1 MAKKSAQKSERR
13 NQVRRM
19 LNRAAKSKVRTSIKK
34 FDACVNANDKAGAEV
49 AMHDSF
55 KLLDSAANKGIMHR
69 NTVDRKKSR
78 MAHALN
84 KLA

>member
-1 MAKKSAQKSERR
+1 MAKKSAQRSERR
-13 NQVRRM
+13 NQARRM

-34 FDACVNANDKAGAEV
+34 FEAALHASDKESASTL
-49 AMHDSF
+49 MHESF
-55 KLLDSAANKGIMHR
+55 KLLDSAVNKGVMHR

-78 MAHALN
+78 MAHAFN

>member
-1 MAKKSAQKSERR
+1 MAKKSAQRSERR

-34 FDACVNANDKAGAEV
+34 FEEALKANDKSAAEV
-49 AMHDSF
+49 AMKESF
-55 KLLDSAANKGIMHR
+55 KLLDSAVNKNVMHR

-78 MAHALN
+78 MAHAFN

>member
-1 MAKKSAQKSERR
+1 
-13 NQVRRM
+13 M

-34 FDACVNANDKAGAEV
+34 FEEALKANDKSAAEV
-49 AMHDSF
+49 AMKESF
-55 KLLDSAANKGIMHR
+55 KLLDSAVNKNVMHR

-78 MAHALN
+78 MAHAFN

>member
-1 MAKKSAQKSERR
+1 MAKKSAQRSERR
-13 NQVRRM
+13 NQARRM

-34 FDACVNANDKAGAEV
+34 FEAALQANDKAA
-49 AMHDSF
+49 ADTLMHESF
-55 KLLDSAANKGIMHR
+55 KLLDSAANKGVMHR

-78 MAHALN
+78 MAHAFN

>member
-1 MAKKSAQKSERR
+1 MAKKSAQRSERR

-34 FDACVNANDKAGAEV
+34 FEEALKANDKSVAEV
-49 AMHDSF
+49 AMKESF
-55 KLLDSAANKGIMHR
+55 KLLDSAVNKNVMHR

-78 MAHALN
+78 MAHAFN

>member
-1 MAKKSAQKSERR
+1 MAKKSAQKSERK

-34 FDACVNANDKAGAEV
+34 FEACIRDNDKTAAEA
-49 AMHDSF
+49 AMHESF
-55 KLLDSAANKGIMHR
+55 KLLDASVNKGTMHR

-78 MAHALN
+78 MAHALA

>member
-1 MAKKSAQKSERR
+1 MAKKSAQRSERR
-13 NQVRRM
+13 NQARRM

-34 FDACVNANDKAGAEV
+34 FEAAVNANNKEEASAL
-49 AMHDSF
+49 MHESF
-55 KLLDSAANKGIMHR
+55 KLLDSAVNKGVMHR

-78 MAHALN
+78 MAHAFN

>member
-1 MAKKSAQKSERR
+1 MAKKSAQRSERR
-13 NQVRRM
+13 NQARRM

-34 FDACVNANDKAGAEV
+34 FDAAVLANDKESATALMKE
-49 AMHDSF
+49 SF
-55 KLLDSAANKGIMHR
+55 KLLDSAVNKGVMHR

-78 MAHALN
+78 MAHAYN

>member
-1 MAKKSAQKSERR
+1 MAKKSSQRRERR
-13 NQVRRM
+13 NQARRL

-34 FDACVNANDKAGAEV
+34 FEAAINANNKEEASV
-49 AMHDSF
+49 LMHESF
-55 KLLDSAANKGIMHR
+55 KLLDSAVNKGVMHR

-78 MAHALN
+78 MAHAFS